1 MSDFLLELYSEE
13 IPHGLQ
19 INTRKSLEASFLKS
33 LEDENIKCKKLHIY
47 STPSRICVFIEGLPA
62 TINIAAKEIKGPKVG
77 TPPQAL
83 DGFLKSNQLHKSDV
97 FEKETDKGNF
107 YPLTSTRNLIA
118 VPFV

>member
-33 LEDENIKCKKLHIY
+33 LQDENIKCKKLHIY

-62 TINIAAKEIKGPKVG
+62 TMNIAAKEIKGPKVG

-83 DGFLKSNQLHKSDV
+83 EGFLKSNNSTNQMYLKKKQIKEIFILLKQKS
-97 FEKETDKGNF
+97 K
-107 YPLTSTRNLIA
+107 RLI
-118 VPFV
+118 